1 MSFLPDTLF
10 VLSAQDDTN
19 LGEPSSLLIYI
30 ADAFSA
36 SAEFL
41 RNKFIQ
47 MEMFCSPSLLTDQ
60 RNLFECIM
68 TGTYV
73 LAFFYY
79 IYGMYVQILKLI

>member
-36 SAEFL
+36 SSEFL
-41 RNKFIQ
+41 RNKLIQ

-60 RNLFECIM
+60 HNLFECIM
-68 TGTYV
+68 TGIRTYV
-73 LAFFYY
+73 FF
-79 IYGMYVQILKLI
+79 L